1 MDCRDVRN
9 LADSFLAEELLMET
23 NHEMLRHL
31 ETCHSCRR
39 DLAERRSL
47 RDRVRQAFAGAARLD
62 ARPEFAATLE
72 AKLRQATLD
81 VSARRRFRSRGW
93 WALAAALLLAAT
105 IGLVVDRSR
114 DWMAMGALARAAV
127 GDHRYCALQFR
138 LTEKPISLDEA
149 ARRYGVAYRVLERL
163 PPDDIRTAS
172 GSAHVLERHACIY
185 KGQRFAHIVFEFR
198 GARVSMLVADA
209 GGSGAPSAGET
220 TIDAP
225 GQIDGLS
232 LVSFRTTGHVVLFTG
247 EIATADLRALADAVA
262 LPLRRGLSST

>member
-23 NHEMLRHL
+23 NLEMLQHL
-31 ETCHSCRR
+31 ERCPSCRGE
-39 DLAERRSL
+39 LAERRVL
-47 RDRVRQAFAGAARLD
+47 RDGVRRAFAGAARLD
-62 ARPEFAATLE
+62 ARPEFTATLQ
-72 AKLRQATLD
+72 AKIRPAALNEP
-81 VSARRRFRSRGW
+81 ARRGFQPRGW
-93 WALAAALLLAAT
+93 WALAAVLLLAAT
-105 IGLVVDRSR
+105 VGVVYVGR
-114 DWMAMGALARAAV
+114 DWMATSALARAAV

-138 LTEKPISLDEA
+138 LTEKPIPLEEA
-149 ARRYGVAYRVLERL
+149 ATRYGAVYRVLERL
-163 PPDDIRTAS
+163 PPDDVRTAS

-185 KGQRFAHIVFEFR
+185 KGQRFAHIVFDFR

-209 GGSGAPSAGET
+209 DAVGASTAGET
-220 TIDAP
+220 EIDAP

-232 LVSFRTTGHVVLFTG
+232 LVSFRTTGHVVLFIG